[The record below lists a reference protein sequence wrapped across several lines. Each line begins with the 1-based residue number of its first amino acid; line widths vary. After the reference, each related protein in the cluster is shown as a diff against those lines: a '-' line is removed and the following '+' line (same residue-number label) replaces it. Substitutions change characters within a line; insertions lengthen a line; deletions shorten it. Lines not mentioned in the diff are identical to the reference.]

1 VFLKDMNMSSC
12 NEIQLSTH
20 EIQADT
26 IAARAED
33 AAVGRPGDELEQA
46 QEVAPGAEELPQYVY
61 TSDGKTWR
69 LVDGE
74 LFCVSDPDD
83 WAEDDWQEYDAVA
96 SARLQQRTI
105 TQFSRHHYRM
115 SPEQHEQRRQRWA
128 AKRAPRADKQ
138 QPKARNE
145 AARDARP
152 ESMTSSRP
160 RTPRTRRP
168 STRVNAATASP
179 QPSPPEPDPAPAVSA
194 VTSAPVTATPNA
206 LRPTRA
212 ARAVSD
218 KPLDPQT
225 RAFAHALADLL
236 LADLLKYPPEKS

>member
-1 VFLKDMNMSSC
+1 MSSC
-12 NEIQLSTH
+12 NEIQLSTN

-33 AAVGRPGDELEQA
+33 AADGR
-46 QEVAPGAEELPQYVY
+46 
-61 TSDGKTWR
+61 
-69 LVDGE
+69 

-96 SARLQQRTI
+96 SVRLQQRTV

-145 AARDARP
+145 AARNAR
-152 ESMTSSRP
+152 
-160 RTPRTRRP
+160 
-168 STRVNAATASP
+168 
-179 QPSPPEPDPAPAVSA
+179 
-194 VTSAPVTATPNA
+194 
-206 LRPTRA
+206 L
-212 ARAVSD
+212 
-218 KPLDPQT
+218 
-225 RAFAHALADLL
+225 
-236 LADLLKYPPEKS
+236 